1 MIHGA
6 TYFLAMAHTQGA
18 GRPILSLGNDAV
30 LTLAVSILT
39 FFVAAVTLKISYRAF
54 QSQKKTERLQKS
66 AGSILS
72 NIRYTEGAF
81 REDVARFIRAV
92 EEREGFQQQM
102 RLQDALTRIRRTVDQ
117 SVTMARVLVD
127 WLPAVS
133 MSSPTWVQAI
143 ADRLQEFRALEDQY
157 KLDLVSLQEVGARHV
172 YADCER
178 KVTPALSNI
187 GLAITSQKAPHAQ
200 AATRSL
206 KEVQDDW
213 IAWSIVDRPNSL
225 GASLWIQE
233 RLRAMPEPLTTTL
246 ASLHHSPDA
255 AVFEK
260 IISSIQMSDGRWFA
274 WANANMTWDEWQ
286 AESMVSGIS
295 SGNDEVL
302 RSFLPIPLFWS
313 LESSSEAACESVLRA
328 VVIHMAISYSNSL

>member
-1 MIHGA
+1 MHGA
-6 TYFLAMAHTQGA
+6 VYVLATAHHQVA
-18 GRPILSLGNDAV
+18 GHSIVSLGTSASLTLGIAV
-30 LTLAVSILT
+30 LTL
-39 FFVAAVTLKISYRAF
+39 FVAGATLKISYRAF
-54 QSQKKTERLQKS
+54 QSQKKNEKLQKS

-81 REDVARFIRAV
+81 REDVGSFIRAV
-92 EEREGFQQQM
+92 EEREAFQQQM
-102 RLQDALTRIRRTVDQ
+102 HLQEVLTRIRRAVDQ
-117 SVTMARVLVD
+117 GATMARVLVH

-133 MSSPTWVQAI
+133 MSSPTWAQAI
-143 ADRLQEFRALEDQY
+143 ADRLQEFRVLEDQY
-157 KLDLVSLQEVGARHV
+157 QLDLVSLQEVGARHV
-172 YADCER
+172 YAYCDR

-187 GLAITSQKAPHAQ
+187 GLAITSQKATHAQ
-200 AATRSL
+200 AAARSL
-206 KEVQDDW
+206 EEVQADW

-225 GASLWIQE
+225 GASVWIQE

-260 IISSIQMSDGRWFA
+260 IINSFQMSDGRWFA

-286 AESMVSGIS
+286 AESLVSGIS
-295 SGNDEVL
+295 SGTDEAL

-313 LESSSEAACESVLRA
+313 LESSSEAACESVLQA
-328 VVIHMAISYSNSL
+328 VVIHLAINYSNSL